1 MTKNIKDH
9 SILNK
14 LMKPQP
20 CVLENINTIIG
31 INSKFQEFETN
42 LREFIKCYN
51 KRDID
56 MNKYINSLERKIIE
70 SLKKQRQIDL
80 EFLQE
85 NLAKN
90 NKISKKKIIEEIND
104 IIQGLIVQ
112 VNKKMKSILPLFKQ
126 FNDENARQFEEYE
139 TKVSTLV
146 SELEQRFEDYET
158 KMTKRV
164 SELEQRLATFESK

>member
-1 MTKNIKDH
+1 
-9 SILNK
+9 
-14 LMKPQP
+14 MKPQP
-20 CVLENINTIIG
+20 SVLENINTIIG

-42 LREFIKCYN
+42 LREFIKCSN
-51 KRDID
+51 KRNID
-56 MNKYINSLERKIIE
+56 VNKYINSLERKIIE

-80 EFLQE
+80 EFMRE
-85 NLAKN
+85 NLVKDR
-90 NKISKKKIIEEIND
+90 KITIEEIND
-104 IIQGLIVQ
+104 IIQGLTVQ

-139 TKVSTLV
+139 TKVSTHV